1 MTMALN
7 IYISLLRKNNLLYWY
22 THTRIGGYVILAH
35 VLKRESNI
43 FPRIYSKYS
52 SIIYYMINIG
62 KMDF

>member
-7 IYISLLRKNNLLYWY
+7 IYISLRKNNLLYTY
-22 THTRIGGYVILAH
+22 TIIGGYVSRLAH

-43 FPRIYSKYS
+43 FPRIYSKYP